1 MSSLAREF
9 NQENLVVVKKIDF
22 KFIEEEI
29 QKGSFGLEA
38 KNSDFK
44 GDRAASIR
52 KTEDGKI
59 LTVEHYESKEE
70 GGLAVVNKVDQEI
83 YEKFEKIKVE
93 RKSQIERRKR
103 LRRF

>member
-29 QKGSFGLEA
+29 QKGTFGLEA
-38 KNSDFK
+38 RNADFK
-44 GDRAASIR
+44 GDRAASVR

-59 LTVEHYESKEE
+59 LTVEHYEPKEE

-83 YEKFEKIKVE
+83 YEKFEKVKAE